1 MWTEAYYC
9 YLFLSLGPRLNPIT
23 ITPKMLITITINDST
38 YYLTVNNPVILLSV
52 MSLTKFYCNNYLIQI
67 IHGF

>member
-9 YLFLSLGPRLNPIT
+9 YLCLSLGPQLNPIT
-23 ITPKMLITITINDST
+23 ITPKMLITITINNIT
-38 YYLTVNNPVILLSV
+38 YYLIVNNPVILLSV
-52 MSLTKFYCNNYLIQI
+52 MSLAKFYCNNYLIKI